1 MRVAKLVNKSFQID
15 EVEDIHLK
23 PNQTGAIVKVN
34 ACGLCGSDIVKIMT
48 GTAPNGAVLGHEVV
62 GEIVEINTKTSFCKG
77 DRVVLGHHV
86 PCFDCEYC
94 YGESY
99 SMCKQ
104 FKETNIYPGGFS
116 EYIYVSELHL
126 ENTVFEA
133 NYEIPDEHAI
143 FTEPVACCLRAVKR
157 LKLTQGSKVLVI
169 GLGSIGLLTGQLLKY
184 AGYKPFGVDM
194 IDERIQLAEDYGFEG
209 VFKASDNNLNEKV
222 EKCTKYGFDGIF
234 LCAGS
239 DSSVELAKSLVRN
252 GGTILVFASS
262 KTNVGYL
269 HNDIYYKEL
278 TVLGSY
284 SPSPLDLEE
293 SYSLI
298 EKDHIRV
305 DELVSDYPLEK
316 INQALEDTLSNKI
329 MKACIKL

>member
-1 MRVAKLVNKSFQID
+1 MRAAKLINKRFKTD
-15 EVEDIHLK
+15 EIEDIHLN
-23 PNQTGAIVKVN
+23 PGQTGAIVKVD

-48 GTAPNGAVLGHEVV
+48 GSVPDGTVLGHEVV
-62 GEIVEINTKTSFCKG
+62 GKIVEINSKTAFEVD

-99 SMCKQ
+99 SMCEQ
-104 FKETNIYPGGFS
+104 FKSTNIYPGGFS

-126 ENTVFEA
+126 QNTVFNA
-133 NYEIPDEHAI
+133 NYSIPDEHAI

-169 GLGSIGLLTGQLLKY
+169 GLGSIGILTGQILKHL
-184 AGYKPFGVDM
+184 GYQPFGVDM
-194 IDERIQLAEDYGFEG
+194 IDERIELAKDYEFEG
-209 VFKASDNNLNEKV
+209 VFKATDEDLRDKV
-222 EKCTKYGFDGIF
+222 SQYVKYGFDGIF

-239 DSSVELAKSLVRN
+239 DSSVELAKSLVRS

-293 SYSLI
+293 SYKLI
-298 EKDHIRV
+298 EEGAIKFD
-305 DELVSDYPLEK
+305 DLVSEYSIED
-316 INQALEDTLSNKI
+316 INKALEDTLTNKI

>member
-1 MRVAKLVNKSFQID
+1 MRVAKLINKSFEIA

-23 PNQTGAIVKVN
+23 SGQTGAIVKVD

-48 GTAPNGAVLGHEVV
+48 GMVPDGTVLGHEVV
-62 GEIVEINTKTSFCKG
+62 GKIVEIYSKTSFAVN

-99 SMCKQ
+99 SMCEQ
-104 FKETNIYPGGFS
+104 FKSTNIYPGGFS

-126 ENTVFEA
+126 ENTVLEA
-133 NYEIPDEHAI
+133 NYSVSDEHAI

-169 GLGSIGLLTGQLLKY
+169 GLGSIGLITGQLLRY
-184 AGYKPFGVDM
+184 SGYQPFG
-194 IDERIQLAEDYGFEG
+194 IDILEERIKLAEDYDFEG
-209 VFKASDNNLNEKV
+209 VFKATDEDLNEQIK
-222 EKCTKYGFDGIF
+222 EYTKYGFDGIF

-239 DSSVELAKSLVRN
+239 DSSVELAKTLVRK

-293 SYSLI
+293 SYKIIAENDICLDGLVNEYSLN
-298 EKDHIRV
+298 D
-305 DELVSDYPLEK
+305 
-316 INQALEDTLSNKI
+316 INKALEDTLTNKI